1 MAKKKCQGLDSENLE
16 EFSENIEDSAT
27 SPEPLEEASEP
38 AEEVETPEVPA
49 PSAGEPETALGFLL
63 RLSQHYSGRVALV
76 TRNSR
81 DARALLLELQR
92 ARPGEGTLSL
102 DRCRFGL
109 PGGTVLH
116 GCFQP
121 FHIRAEAK
129 WGAAVITPGAPPKM
143 IDALRRRLAPNAEV
157 FGP

>member
-27 SPEPLEEASEP
+27 SPEP